1 MEATR
6 LEHLQIPVYRFN
18 HQGLEVFVAETGKR
32 GCLAQIC
39 VRAGSLLDGR
49 YPGRA
54 HFIEHLKI
62 QGTGRDGIHPRLR
75 KLILG
80 GAERNAST
88 NLFRTEYHVD
98 CLTENMSEMVQAVVP
113 LCLGDEVS
121 PEFMELERGVV
132 IQEARQ
138 KELQA
143 EIELELNRQV
153 LPDQRE
159 LHYGTL
165 GTKASLRA
173 VTHDA
178 LMAFTDSYY
187 TADNAALFVAG
198 GVSWQS
204 VAEALEEVVVKAV
217 KGETPK
223 LPEPKLKIA
232 RASFERESF
241 NDVASIYFE
250 GTQDKDDL
258 LKLGI
263 AGALLAKPPLGLLYA
278 RLRLKD
284 RSAYSIFFMND
295 GFLRLVGVRV
305 PTTPQKFNLVEES
318 FFHEVG
324 RLAELDY
331 PQEVFDFVMA
341 DKRVE
346 SELKKSGGRSNEGWV
361 NFLRTSWL
369 DDDYTDDYL
378 ERALRVTREDVA
390 EVVRKYFRRD
400 RYGCLHFFKKRDW

>member
-54 HFIEHLKI
+54 HFIEHLKM
-62 QGTGRDGIHPRLR
+62 QGTGKDGIHPRLR
-75 KLILG
+75 KLVLS

-88 NLFRTEYHVD
+88 NLFRTEYHVNG
-98 CLTENMSEMVQAVVP
+98 LTEHLPEMLQALVP
-113 LCLGDEVS
+113 LCLEDDVS
-121 PEFMELERGVV
+121 PESMEQERGVV

-138 KELQA
+138 GELKA
-143 EIELELNRQV
+143 EIDLELNRLV
-153 LPDQRE
+153 LPEQRE
-159 LHYGTL
+159 LHNNVL

-178 LMAFTDSYY
+178 LMAYMDSYY

-198 GVSWQS
+198 GVTWQA
-204 VAEALEEVVVKAV
+204 VAEDLDRVGVKPTR
-217 KGETPK
+217 GEMPK
-223 LPEPKLKIA
+223 LPDPEPRLV

-241 NDVASIYFE
+241 TDVAITYFG
-250 GTQDKDDL
+250 GTRDKDDL
-258 LKLGI
+258 MKLGI
-263 AGALLAKPPLGLLYA
+263 AGSLLAKPPLGLLYT

-284 RSAYSIFFMND
+284 RSVYAVVIKNDPFM
-295 GFLRLVGVRV
+295 RLLGVRV
-305 PTTPQKFNLVEES
+305 STTPQKFNLVEES
-318 FFHEVG
+318 LFHEVG
-324 RLAELDY
+324 RLAGLDY
-331 PQEVFDFVMA
+331 PQEVFDYVMA
-341 DKRVE
+341 GRRVDL
-346 SELKKSGGRSNEGWV
+346 ELRKSGRSNDGWV
-361 NFLRTSWL
+361 KFLQSAWL
-369 DDDYTDDYL
+369 DSDYSDDRL
-378 ERALRVTREDVA
+378 ECSLKVTREEVA